1 MNHSRGCARAPGIAV
16 LLLGLVGSTSAA
28 VTETPLPEQLTL
40 PESIRIALDEQPALA
55 VESATVR
62 ALRHDAI
69 AERQLPDPQLLGG
82 VTQLPVNGDAA
93 FNLRGDD
100 FTALSIGVMQE
111 FPRASKRELL
121 AAGLEQQAVARE
133 HALNAVE
140 RQIRRSVAWDYL
152 EVLGA
157 GLAAQLTDALAA
169 EAQRQREIAGIE
181 LANGRMSQQEVL
193 AAAIEV
199 EALADRSRAW
209 RQREQVARASL
220 GRWIGAAADRPLP
233 PVPPSLAEPPPLEV
247 LLTGLDGHPL
257 LAQSDATSRVAVTD
271 LKLAEAG
278 SRPDWRVELRYDRR
292 AEFAD
297 LVTLMVG
304 VDLPLFTAERQDR
317 SAAAAGQRLVAARAR
332 SDQSRRELSASLMA
346 SWRNWESGRERL
358 RRYDDALLPAGRKR
372 VDAALAAYRSAQ
384 GTLTAILA
392 ARRELLEFELMRL
405 GLSLEVL
412 RERIALQYFE
422 TAVQS

>member
-133 HALNAVE
+133 HALNAV
-140 RQIRRSVAWDYL
+140 
-152 EVLGA
+152 VLGA

-220 GRWIGAAADRPLP
+220 SRWIGAAADRPLP